1 MYYQRRKTSIKYNI
15 YAGWC
20 LSTSSHCAKSNV
32 NIMSWFWVFWP
43 RILSLCFCDFLYYSN
58 DLSSSLYR
66 FSIEFNLL
74 MSLHSHT
81 KYNSTMKLETVPH
94 RHYALHNGC
103 STGEPVQ
110 HPSTSAEVSGEPI
123 QYPTLAAGCSACP
136 FSFSLPTTCH
146 CLHAATCYSY
156 QASGSNSTWAQV
168 APRTGASCEPLAAP
182 ARATRACCDLI
193 NRSVRHLAH
202 PCLNQRLLYCVAQ
215 EHLVLPHLS
224 QRSAR
229 CLDLLCPSRRVYT
242 PSGPVHPRPA
252 NPCSALPARTHAAK
266 PPSACHAP
274 TKPWLK
280 ESFNYFPAGS
290 PSVCLPALPW
300 SWGCHHRRA
309 LWGSCFLP
317 FQVHSTSSGQPSW
330 VIR

>member
-1 MYYQRRKTSIKYNI
+1 MLGDVSLLPHIVQKVM
-15 YAGWC
+15 
-20 LSTSSHCAKSNV
+20 L
-32 NIMSWFWVFWP
+32 NIMSWFWVFCP

-156 QASGSNSTWAQV
+156 QASGSNST
-168 APRTGASCEPLAAP
+168 
-182 ARATRACCDLI
+182 
-193 NRSVRHLAH
+193 
-202 PCLNQRLLYCVAQ
+202 
-215 EHLVLPHLS
+215 
-224 QRSAR
+224 
-229 CLDLLCPSRRVYT
+229 
-242 PSGPVHPRPA
+242 
-252 NPCSALPARTHAAK
+252 
-266 PPSACHAP
+266 
-274 TKPWLK
+274 
-280 ESFNYFPAGS
+280 
-290 PSVCLPALPW
+290 
-300 SWGCHHRRA
+300 
-309 LWGSCFLP
+309 
-317 FQVHSTSSGQPSW
+317 
-330 VIR
+330 